1 MVTEFWL
8 LETLEIY
15 LHGKIK
21 IVFLESLNDNKAQA
35 LRSGDPTDFSTY
47 DFLRAETNS
56 EIKGNKWKFSKS
68 LLFATLLT

>member
-8 LETLEIY
+8 LENLEIY

-35 LRSGDPTDFSTY
+35 LRSGDPTDFCYIWFFTN
-47 DFLRAETNS
+47 RANS

>member
-8 LETLEIY
+8 LENLEIY

-35 LRSGDPTDFSTY
+35 LRSGDPTDFCY
-47 DFLRAETNS
+47 IWFFTNRD
-56 EIKGNKWKFSKS
+56 K
-68 LLFATLLT
+68 